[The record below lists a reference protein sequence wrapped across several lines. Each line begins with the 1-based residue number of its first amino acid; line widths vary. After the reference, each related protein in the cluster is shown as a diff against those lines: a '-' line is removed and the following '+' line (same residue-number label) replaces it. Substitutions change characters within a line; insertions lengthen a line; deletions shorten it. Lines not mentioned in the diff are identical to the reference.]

1 MRARRRPNARN
12 GNAPM
17 SGATRAQRGQAA
29 TEFIIVA
36 PIVLLLCL
44 GLIQFGL
51 LYQAKST
58 LNYAALM
65 AARAGAVNHGTKSA
79 MLSGLARGLAP
90 LFTHQTGLS
99 AQQMAILS
107 AQTEARNPG
116 ITKLTVVSPT
126 AAAFSDFARTNYYA
140 GKTVREIPNDTLMYR
155 DNTPGN
161 GSPISIQDA
170 NLLKI
175 SVQYCYEL
183 YVPFINRVIYSLV
196 NGTSDIFSTGSVDG
210 SLDFGT
216 DGNSCRAYSAISGG
230 YRIPIQAEAVV
241 RMQSPFRG
249 G

>member
-1 MRARRRPNARN
+1 MRTNGQSYAQQGRASKRPARHVH
-12 GNAPM
+12 
-17 SGATRAQRGQAA
+17 RGQAA
-29 TEFIIVA
+29 TEFVIVV

-65 AARAGAVNHGTKSA
+65 AARAGAVNNGAKRA

-90 LFTHQTGLS
+90 LFARQTGLR
-99 AQQMAILS
+99 AQQLAILS
-107 AQTEARNPG
+107 AQVEARNPS
-116 ITKLTVVSPT
+116 ITMLTVINPT
-126 AAAFSDFARTNYYA
+126 AAAFSDFARANYYA

-155 DNTPGN
+155 DNTPGTK
-161 GSPISIQDA
+161 SHISIQDA

-183 YVPFINRVIYSLV
+183 HVPFINRVIYSLV
-196 NGTSDIFSTGSVDG
+196 SGTSDIFSTGSVNK